1 MLSEVLFC
9 LGTVILLSLTGD
21 TLGTVE
27 VEDCVEVEVSLLIF
41 WKLSRNGTVEDV
53 EGAGVVSLCW
63 TDRAG
68 LIKGFV

>member
-1 MLSEVLFC
+1 MLSEVIFC

-41 WKLSRNGTVEDV
+41 WKLARNGAVEDV

-63 TDRAG
+63 RDRAG

>member
-1 MLSEVLFC
+1 MLFC
-9 LGTVILLSLTGD
+9 LGTVILFSLTGD

-41 WKLSRNGTVEDV
+41 WKLARNGAEEDV
-53 EGAGVVSLCW
+53 EGTGVVSLCW
-63 TDRAG
+63 TDMTG

>member
-1 MLSEVLFC
+1 MLFC

-41 WKLSRNGTVEDV
+41 WKLARNGVEDV